1 MYQSF
6 DVKQLRREN
15 PNYIPKTPFEHQKDA
30 FANLSKLYSFDNN
43 SHKSGLLVLPTGAGK
58 TFTSVNWIC
67 RNVIS
72 KNKKVLWLA
81 HTSHLLEQAY
91 ETFQNNLLEI
101 TSRDKVNMR
110 IVSSNPMHSRP
121 SQIELTDDIV
131 IITTQTA
138 ISNWKTSALDGKGDK
153 RTTAFE
159 QFVKHSEKTGL
170 FLVLDEAHHAPAYG
184 CRNFLVGGSKE
195 KTGIRDVVP
204 NVCFLGLTATP
215 TYNDERRRGWL
226 FEIFNT
232 QLFDKKGIIFEADKS
247 YLTKQGILAIPQ
259 YIQKN
264 TGKEFEVDDSLY
276 NHLVREHKDLPEHL
290 IEIMAHDSGRNDYIV
305 NEYLQNREE
314 YKKTIIFSDRWF
326 QCVYIKEK
334 LKEKGV
340 KADAVYTHI
349 EAKPGSAEERNR
361 RTPAE
366 NAKIL
371 QDFKNNKLDVL
382 INVKMLTEG
391 TDVPD
396 VNTVFLT
403 RQTTSPI
410 LLTQMIGRALRGKR
424 AGAGK
429 DKEVANIVFF
439 TDNWKR
445 IINFATPENEGYKAE
460 EVKVKGYY
468 PIQYVAI
475 NLVEELSRKIDS
487 GLVFADKDFLEQL
500 PLGWYETEV
509 TITVEEETNTF
520 KEFVIVYQNMK
531 QKFERFIKEISGRL
545 SAEWENENLSEEW
558 MQPQVNKWIADYFDK
573 DQDNKNQTLDLD
585 LIRIARHIAQS
596 GKPPVFCTF
605 EERDQHDLSRIAFDA
620 VQKRMD
626 DLTIDEL
633 LIKEFNSPDKLWQ
646 LFYRDYNRFASAFD
660 AERRRAIHRIK
671 YNSIPKMNIPQPE
684 FVETKRELSEQEK
697 EQVFIRDNYTCLCCG
712 KTRIKGKR
720 VKFEVDHIIPVKFG
734 GQTTVD
740 NSQTLCSVCNKAK
753 SINEINF
760 KIYKTPLPSPK
771 DNLEIFA
778 FSNSELGYWVLRRIV
793 NFGSGSA
800 HTDKKLTI

>member
-1 MYQSF
+1 M
-6 DVKQLRREN
+6 
-15 PNYIPKTPFEHQKDA
+15 
-30 FANLSKLYSFDNN
+30 
-43 SHKSGLLVLPTGAGK
+43 
-58 TFTSVNWIC
+58 
-67 RNVIS
+67 
-72 KNKKVLWLA
+72 
-81 HTSHLLEQAY
+81 
-91 ETFQNNLLEI
+91 
-101 TSRDKVNMR
+101 
-110 IVSSNPMHSRP
+110 
-121 SQIELTDDIV
+121 
-131 IITTQTA
+131 
-138 ISNWKTSALDGKGDK
+138 
-153 RTTAFE
+153 
-159 QFVKHSEKTGL
+159 
-170 FLVLDEAHHAPAYG
+170 
-184 CRNFLVGGSKE
+184 
-195 KTGIRDVVP
+195 VP

-247 YLTKQGILAIPQ
+247 CLTKQGILAIPQ

-264 TGKEFEVDDSLY
+264 TGKEFEVDDNLY

-349 EAKPGSAEERNR
+349 EAKPGSAEDRNR

-371 QDFKNNKLDVL
+371 QEFKNNNLDVL

-520 KEFVIVYQNMK
+520 KEFVIVYQNMRE
-531 QKFERFIKEISGRL
+531 KFERFIKEIPGRL

-558 MQPQVNKWIADYFDK
+558 MQPQVDKWIADYFDN
-573 DQDNKNQTLDLD
+573 DQDNKNKTLDLD

-596 GKPPVFCTF
+596 GKTPVFCTF
-605 EERDQHDLSRIAFDA
+605 EEKDQHDLSRIAFDA
-620 VQKRMD
+620 VQNRMD

-684 FVETKRELSEQEK
+684 LVETKRELSEQEK
-697 EQVFIRDNYTCLCCG
+697 E
-712 KTRIKGKR
+712 
-720 VKFEVDHIIPVKFG
+720 
-734 GQTTVD
+734 
-740 NSQTLCSVCNKAK
+740 
-753 SINEINF
+753 
-760 KIYKTPLPSPK
+760 
-771 DNLEIFA
+771 
-778 FSNSELGYWVLRRIV
+778 
-793 NFGSGSA
+793 
-800 HTDKKLTI
+800 